1 MNKFS
6 KKFDTKIGERGV
18 TLSGGQ
24 KQRVSIARAIINN
37 PKILIFDDCL
47 SSVDTKTETIILNS
61 LKKIMKNKTSIIIS
75 HRISSVI
82 FAQKILVL
90 ENHQQKQNAK
100 KKSFTH
106 RTQKNKIILSKKKLK
121 QIGSFFS

>member
-1 MNKFS
+1 MNLLVLEKFE
-6 KKFDTKIGERGV
+6 TKIGERGV

-24 KQRVSIARAIINN
+24 KQRLSIARAIINN

-47 SSVDTKTETIILNS
+47 SSVDTKTENIILNS

-82 FAQKILVL
+82 FTKNILVL
-90 ENHQQKQNAK
+90 ENGKIVESGNHQSLLKQKGNYYRIFK
-100 KKSFTH
+100 KQSEKE
-106 RTQKNKIILSKKKLK
+106 KLK
-121 QIGSFFS
+121 